1 MNTEYLIQTH
11 QLCKKYKDRYAVDHI
26 DLHVKEKEI
35 YGFIGRNGAG
45 KSTTMKMICGLV
57 HPSEG
62 EIQLFGKGRLDAI
75 SRKRIG
81 ALIENAGVY
90 PNMNARE
97 NVMMKAKLIGILEE
111 SSVDEVL
118 EVVHLKDTGKK
129 KVKDFSMGMKQRLG
143 IAMALLGNPDVLLF
157 DEPTNGLDPEGTK
170 EIRETLLRLHEE
182 KGMTM
187 IISSH
192 NLGELDKLATCY
204 GIIKDGRLI
213 QEITR
218 LELKKRCQDYVH
230 IQVDDPAKASV
241 VIERCFLNANYKVT
255 DAHSIHIY
263 DLIDTGLLTNTLI
276 QAGIQVSSCYI
287 HKQDLEN
294 YFVELMEG
302 DGKDE

>member
-1 MNTEYLIQTH
+1 MSTEYLIQTH

-57 HPSEG
+57 QPSEG
-62 EIQLFGKGRLDAI
+62 EIQLFGKSRMDAI

-90 PNMNARE
+90 PNMNARD

-111 SSVDEVL
+111 SIVDEVL

-143 IAMALLGNPDVLLF
+143 IAMALLGNPDVLLL

-192 NLGELDKLATCY
+192 NLGELYKLATCY

-241 VIERCFLNANYKVT
+241 VIERYFLNANYRVV

-263 DLIDTGLLTNTLI
+263 DTIDTGLLTNTLV

-302 DGKDE
+302 DGKYE

>member
-1 MNTEYLIQTH
+1 MSTEYLIQTH
-11 QLCKKYKDRYAVDHI
+11 QLCKKYKDRYVVDHI

-62 EIQLFGKGRLDAI
+62 EIQLFGKSRMDAI

-90 PNMNARE
+90 PNMNARD

-111 SSVDEVL
+111 SIVDEVL

-143 IAMALLGNPDVLLF
+143 IAMALLGNPDVLLL

-241 VIERCFLNANYKVT
+241 VIERYFLNANYRVV

-263 DLIDTGLLTNTLI
+263 DTIDTGLLTNTLV

-302 DGKDE
+302 DGKYE

>member
-1 MNTEYLIQTH
+1 MSTEYLIQTH

-62 EIQLFGKGRLDAI
+62 EIQLFGKSRMDAI

-90 PNMNARE
+90 PNMNARD

-111 SSVDEVL
+111 SIVDEVL

-143 IAMALLGNPDVLLF
+143 IAMALLGNPDVLLL

-241 VIERCFLNANYKVT
+241 VIERYFLNANYRVV

-263 DLIDTGLLTNTLI
+263 DTIDTGLLTNTLV

-302 DGKDE
+302 DGKYE

>member
-1 MNTEYLIQTH
+1 MSTEYLIQTH

-62 EIQLFGKGRLDAI
+62 EIQLFGKSRMDAI

-90 PNMNARE
+90 PNMNARD

-111 SSVDEVL
+111 SIVDEVL
-118 EVVHLKDTGKK
+118 EIVHLKDTGKK

-143 IAMALLGNPDVLLF
+143 IAMALLGNPDVLLL

-241 VIERCFLNANYKVT
+241 VIERYFLNANYRVV

-263 DLIDTGLLTNTLI
+263 DTIDTGLLTNTLV
-276 QAGIQVSSCYI
+276 QASIQVSSCYI

-302 DGKDE
+302 DGKYE